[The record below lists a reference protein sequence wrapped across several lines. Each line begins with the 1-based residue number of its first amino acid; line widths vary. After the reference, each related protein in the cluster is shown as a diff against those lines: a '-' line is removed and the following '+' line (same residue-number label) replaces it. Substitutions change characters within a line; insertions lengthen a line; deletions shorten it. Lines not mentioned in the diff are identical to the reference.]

1 MTRQQSGAST
11 PTPIGGMCSG
21 HKQIFFNVARAH
33 KVWILVRATNK
44 SSLQYFGPDYPNIIP
59 KPKSCEAK
67 TADRGENA
75 GLVVCPSV
83 SPDAFSPDRLNEDVE
98 PAWKKWAPEWI
109 PVQFENAFLDRSQNE
124 RQRPSFDD
132 DGFNKHGLPLHY
144 GVIEDELSPHY
155 GCVVNLESGTPK
167 MMHGDYDLYDVVDP
181 KSPHDQRR
189 MTGEYNG
196 SSSVYGPQTAAVQK
210 SLNASMSDGSVA
222 TGPIQHGEHLAFF
235 GHKQDMIYVF
245 SPNAGDA
252 LIIIY
257 PFVFG
262 DKDGV
267 RSVKALFAK
276 LFDNRQPRGSK
287 KS

>member
-1 MTRQQSGAST
+1 MTRQQSGTST
-11 PTPIGGMCSG
+11 RTPIGGMCSN
-21 HKQIFFNVARAH
+21 HKQFFFNVARAH

-67 TADRGENA
+67 TADCGDNA

-83 SPDAFSPDRLNEDVE
+83 SSGSFSPERINEAE
-98 PAWKKWAPEWI
+98 TAWTKWAPEWL
-109 PVQFENAFLDRSQNE
+109 PVQLEKAFLDRSQNGD
-124 RQRPSFDD
+124 RRPVFDD
-132 DGFNKHGLPLHY
+132 DGSNKHGLPLHY
-144 GVIEDELSPHY
+144 GVIEDEHSPHY

-181 KSPHDQRR
+181 ESPHDRRR
-189 MTGEYNG
+189 MEKPYNN
-196 SSSVYGPQTAAVQK
+196 SRSVYGPKTVAVQK
-210 SLNASMSDGSVA
+210 SLNDLMSDGSVA
-222 TGPIQHGEHLAFF
+222 TGPIQHGEHLAYF

-245 SPNAGDA
+245 SPNSGDA

-276 LFDNRQPRGSK
+276 LFEGRQPRGK
-287 KS
+287 N